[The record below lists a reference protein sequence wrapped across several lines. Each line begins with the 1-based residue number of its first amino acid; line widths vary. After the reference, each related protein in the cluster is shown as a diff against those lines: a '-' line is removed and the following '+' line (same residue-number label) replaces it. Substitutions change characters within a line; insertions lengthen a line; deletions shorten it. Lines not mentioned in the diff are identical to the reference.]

1 MDEPDEN
8 TERRENCRDYQDDPY
23 VRAACR
29 EGRCQCLDEG
39 TGLPKQRCHKSVGGW
54 CEFSGDEDGS
64 AECIHCDR
72 PYAAD
77 AP

>member
-1 MDEPDEN
+1 MTHEHLQCRVGSMDEPDEN

-39 TGLPKQRCHKSVGGW
+39 TEAALPQVGRRLVRIQW
-54 CEFSGDEDGS
+54 
-64 AECIHCDR
+64 R
-72 PYAAD
+72 
-77 AP
+77 